1 MTSSSILVNDWLVY
15 SLIPLHALFLL
26 LSIFQNAFFDGELA
40 GGESSWWRDDCKLR
54 LPMSFLGHSVEPFF
68 FFANHLQLDEL
79 DTWGLAFFLILY
91 FVCNV
96 KMEVSFTETLDS
108 PYICHYKTRQW
119 YILIRFCA
127 LKLILSKTLWLINPD
142 GKCRNSLRQLGLSPL
157 WQSINTFVVSCPV
170 SYDFVDG

>member
-1 MTSSSILVNDWLVY
+1 ML
-15 SLIPLHALFLL
+15 SLIVSSLVASLP
-26 LSIFQNAFFDGELA
+26 DGEMTVN
-40 GGESSWWRDDCKLR
+40 SDCLC
-54 LPMSFLGHSVEPFF
+54 LFSVIPLTLFF
-68 FFANHLQLDEL
+68 FSNHLQLDEL

-91 FVCNV
+91 FVCDVN
-96 KMEVSFTETLDS
+96 MEVSFTETLDS
-108 PYICHYKTRQW
+108 PYILHYKTRQW

-170 SYDFVDG
+170 SDDFVDG

>member
-1 MTSSSILVNDWLVY
+1 MLSLMVSSLVASHPDGEMTVNSDCLCLFSV
-15 SLIPLHALFLL
+15 IPLSL
-26 LSIFQNAFFDGELA
+26 
-40 GGESSWWRDDCKLR
+40 
-54 LPMSFLGHSVEPFF
+54 FF
-68 FFANHLQLDEL
+68 FSNHLQLDEL

-96 KMEVSFTETLDS
+96 NMEVSFTETLDS
-108 PYICHYKTRQW
+108 PYILHYKTRQW

-157 WQSINTFVVSCPV
+157 WQSINTFVISCPV
-170 SYDFVDG
+170 SDDFVDG

>member
-1 MTSSSILVNDWLVY
+1 MLSLMVSSLVASLPDGEMTVNSDCLCLFSV
-15 SLIPLHALFLL
+15 IPLTL
-26 LSIFQNAFFDGELA
+26 
-40 GGESSWWRDDCKLR
+40 
-54 LPMSFLGHSVEPFF
+54 FF
-68 FFANHLQLDEL
+68 FSNHLQLDEL

-91 FVCNV
+91 FVCDVN
-96 KMEVSFTETLDS
+96 MEVSFTETLDS
-108 PYICHYKTRQW
+108 PYILHYKTRQW

-170 SYDFVDG
+170 SDDFVDG

>member
-1 MTSSSILVNDWLVY
+1 MLSLMVSSLVASLPDGEMTVNSDCLCLFSV
-15 SLIPLHALFLL
+15 IPLSL
-26 LSIFQNAFFDGELA
+26 
-40 GGESSWWRDDCKLR
+40 
-54 LPMSFLGHSVEPFF
+54 FF

-91 FVCNV
+91 FACDVN
-96 KMEVSFTETLDS
+96 MEVSFTETLDS
-108 PYICHYKTRQW
+108 PYILHYKTRQW
-119 YILIRFCA
+119 YILIWFCA

>member
-1 MTSSSILVNDWLVY
+1 MLSLMVSSLVASLPDGEMTVNSDCLCLFSV
-15 SLIPLHALFLL
+15 IPLSL
-26 LSIFQNAFFDGELA
+26 
-40 GGESSWWRDDCKLR
+40 
-54 LPMSFLGHSVEPFF
+54 FF
-68 FFANHLQLDEL
+68 FSNHLQLDEL

-91 FVCNV
+91 FVCDVN
-96 KMEVSFTETLDS
+96 MEVSFTETLDS
-108 PYICHYKTRQW
+108 PYILHYKTRQW

-170 SYDFVDG
+170 SDDFVDG

>member
-1 MTSSSILVNDWLVY
+1 MLSLMVSSLVASLPDGEMTVNSDCLCLFSV
-15 SLIPLHALFLL
+15 IPLSL
-26 LSIFQNAFFDGELA
+26 
-40 GGESSWWRDDCKLR
+40 
-54 LPMSFLGHSVEPFF
+54 F

-96 KMEVSFTETLDS
+96 NMEVSFTETLDS